1 MKIGRPVV
9 VVVGAGF
16 GGLAAVK
23 ELAKEE
29 VDIILIDQRNH
40 HLFQPLLYQ
49 VATAWLSPAEIAS
62 PIRNLFSQQRN
73 VTVIMGKVTGIDT
86 EACTLQIDNGPRQGN
101 IDYDY
106 LVLATG
112 ASHDYFGNDQWAT
125 YAPGLKTVEDATGI
139 RERLLMAFELAEMT
153 AEPAERDAHL
163 TIVVIGGGATGVE
176 MAGSI
181 AELARAALARDFR
194 RIDPR
199 QAKVILIESGPRV
212 LGAFPE
218 DLSEAAMKSLDKL
231 GVTVLTNTRVSDCQ
245 KGYVMIGEEKI
256 PAATVIWAAGVKAS
270 PAATWLN
277 AEADRAGRVIVESDF
292 SVPGLPNV
300 FVVGDTASAKD
311 ATGQTLPGIAPAAKQ
326 AGRYAAR
333 VIRAK
338 LHGKSAP
345 SPFRYHNYG
354 TMATIGRHAGVADFG
369 WVKFKGHLGWWLW
382 GIVHIFFLIDFRSRV
397 VVSLNWL
404 WSFLTYQRGARLITG
419 NKPENP
425 QLHEAS

>member
-16 GGLAAVK
+16 GGLSAVK
-23 ELAKEE
+23 EIASEE

-62 PIRNLFSQQRN
+62 PIRNLFSKQRN
-73 VTVIMGKVTGIDT
+73 VTVIMGRVTGVDT
-86 EACTLQIDNGPRQGN
+86 ENRTLQIDNGAHQGKVE
-101 IDYDY
+101 YDY

-112 ASHDYFGNDQWAT
+112 ARHDYFGNDQWAT
-125 YAPGLKTVEDATGI
+125 YAPGLKTIEDATGI
-139 RERLLMAFELAEMT
+139 RERLLTAFELAEMT
-153 AEPAERDAHL
+153 SDPKERDAHL

-181 AELARAALARDFR
+181 AELARAALAKDFR

-199 QAKVILIESGPRV
+199 QAKIILIEGSDRV
-212 LGAFPE
+212 LAAFPE
-218 DLSEAAMKSLDKL
+218 SLSEAAMKSLDGL
-231 GVTVLTNTRVSDCQ
+231 GVIVRTNARVTDCQ
-245 KGYVMIGEEKI
+245 KGYVMLGEEKI

-277 AEADRAGRVIVESDF
+277 AKADRAGRVIVEPDF
-292 SVPGLPNV
+292 SVPGHPNV
-300 FVVGDTASAKD
+300 FVVGDTASATDKNGL
-311 ATGQTLPGIAPAAKQ
+311 TIPGVAPAAKQ
-326 AGRYAAR
+326 AGRYAGK
-333 VIRAK
+333 VIKSR
-338 LHGKSAP
+338 LHGKKP
-345 SPFRYHNYG
+345 PKPFGYVNYG

-369 WVKFKGHLGWWLW
+369 WVRFKNHIGWWLW

-404 WSFLTYQRGARLITG
+404 WSFITYKRGARLITG

-425 QLHEAS
+425 QII